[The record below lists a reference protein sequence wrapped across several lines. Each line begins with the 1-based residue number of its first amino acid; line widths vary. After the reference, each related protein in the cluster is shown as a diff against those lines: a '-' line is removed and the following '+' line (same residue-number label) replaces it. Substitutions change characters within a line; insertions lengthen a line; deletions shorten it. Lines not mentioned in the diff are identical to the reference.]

1 MISPPHH
8 LIYSHAHGPRAAQK
22 NLGSEFSRAAC
33 VPQCMEP
40 PRSFSF
46 TGINLEGMPYEKKQP
61 RLQKTNSGSELAG
74 EHFTGYEK
82 QADTEQPASEGGMV
96 SRLATFL
103 TGGGGDSTSAP
114 KDSASF
120 AVAEEVAF
128 LSN

>member
-1 MISPPHH
+1 
-8 LIYSHAHGPRAAQK
+8 
-22 NLGSEFSRAAC
+22 
-33 VPQCMEP
+33 MEP

-82 QADTEQPASEGGMV
+82 QADTEQLASEGGMV